1 MRGDSVAEE
10 SQRAGI
16 LVKDSTESGSQCIA
30 IHNEWFGEVRQL

>member
-1 MRGDSVAEE
+1 MRGDNAAKE

-16 LVKDSTESGSQCIA
+16 LVKNSTESGSRCIA